1 MTGAQSSAFNDLK
14 LSYTA
19 TNYGIF
25 SMHIKYK
32 EQKFPIT
39 VIDQVNSKWLYRING
54 STNPGQ
60 VYAFRAALVLL

>member
-39 VIDQVNSKWLYRING
+39 VIDQVNSK
-54 STNPGQ
+54 
-60 VYAFRAALVLL
+60 